1 MTSTSAWTVN
11 VPVNDLLALMGL
23 KDDLDRVTA
32 ENAQLRREMDGLRRV
47 QSESMEKLGDLRR
60 VCDSIARHFKI

>member
-47 QSESMEKLGDLRR
+47 QSESMQVLGDLRKLCNR
-60 VCDSIARHFKI
+60 IAQNN

>member
-47 QSESMEKLGDLRR
+47 QSESMQVLGDLRNLCNR
-60 VCDSIARHFKI
+60 IAQNN

>member
-32 ENAQLRREMDGLRRV
+32 ENAQLRREMEGLRRV
-47 QSESMEKLGDLRR
+47 QRESMQVLGDLRKLCNR
-60 VCDSIARHFKI
+60 LAQNN

>member
-1 MTSTSAWTVN
+1 MTSTTSAWTVN

-47 QSESMEKLGDLRR
+47 QSESMQVLGDLRR
-60 VCDSIARHFKI
+60 LCNHLTQKN